1 MRRRWIWEADGD
13 NANGGG
19 NNAATNNANGNAVDT
34 SDVGGDANT
43 ADTNAGND
51 AGQDQNNTDTNNNQD
66 NTDPNEQEPSDDDF
80 NIDTGDDDGTGDDTG
95 DSGGD
100 DLGGGDDTTNTDD
113 NTPSPEEDNQN
124 DESVESDIK
133 TKEKAIYASLSP
145 AEQRVKNRQ
154 LKRQFKDLYNNCSN
168 IIEKINDVGSD
179 IDDIGPEL
187 KRSITIL
194 YQIKENIYDYLMDL
208 YDSKSYFENEVTY
221 KSYLQILNGIKKI
234 LDDIDK
240 HYNPDEDTKTKDT
253 E

>member
-13 NANGGG
+13 NTNGGG

-34 SDVGGDANT
+34 SDVGGDTNT

-51 AGQDQNNTDTNNNQD
+51 ADQDQNNTDTNNQD
-66 NTDPNEQEPSDDDF
+66 NTDPNEQEPSDNDF

-95 DSGGD
+95 GD
-100 DLGGGDDTTNTDD
+100 DLGGGGDATNTED
-113 NTPSPEEDNQN
+113 NTPTPEEDNQN

-194 YQIKENIYDYLMDL
+194 YQVKENIYDYLMDL

-221 KSYLQILNGIKKI
+221 KSYLQILNGIRKI

-240 HYNPDEDTKTKDT
+240 HYNLDEEDKTKDK